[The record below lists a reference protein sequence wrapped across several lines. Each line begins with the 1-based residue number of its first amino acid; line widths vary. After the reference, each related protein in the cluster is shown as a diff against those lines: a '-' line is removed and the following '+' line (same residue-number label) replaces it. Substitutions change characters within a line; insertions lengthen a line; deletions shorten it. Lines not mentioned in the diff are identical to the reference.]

1 MITQKVSS
9 DGIMSAEENRAG
21 ADEEIRDG
29 QRFSSAI
36 IDSLGA
42 MLLVLDPKGGIVLIN
57 RAFEELTGY
66 TSDKVLGRD
75 IWELLAPEEVDHVR
89 DVFQNVC
96 SGRGPSIHESLI
108 LAKNGDRRLISWSNT
123 AMLGRDGSVQYVI
136 STGRDITRQ
145 REAEIE
151 EEKKALLASD
161 NLRRNEA
168 KGRAILDAIPDLMFH
183 IAEDGT
189 FQDYRASCE
198 TDLYAPPEHFL
209 GKKLEEVLPPYL
221 VSQMALN
228 MAKARESATV
238 QEFEYKLT
246 VGGRETDFEARIASC
261 TVGGFLVLVR
271 NITERKEHEIALAES
286 RSQISAIFESTD
298 DMIWSVD
305 PVHFGLLT
313 FNRGLKDYF
322 SRARGLEITE
332 GMTPYQLLPTEAYAR
347 WWCDAYTRALNE
359 GSFTVE
365 YPTAS
370 GTHTLLL
377 TLNLLTRGDEVF
389 GVSVFGKDITER
401 KRVEEE
407 LRESKERYQAF
418 IVHSW
423 EGIFRLESDRPIPIS
438 LPEKEQIELFEQYI
452 YIAECNDA
460 CARICGLKRAEEL
473 VGMRLL
479 DYVRSFRLN
488 ADQSIPNFIRSGYRF
503 VDAEIRA
510 VDKMGNHQCIVTGLT
525 GIIEDGYFIR
535 AWGVQRDITEK
546 KKMEAS
552 LRDSEQRFRAAID
565 NFPYTFVI
573 YDKDLRIKYIN
584 RAGALTRGL
593 PEEMI
598 VGRTNEEIQ
607 SPVFGEVCSDQ
618 LRMARDTRTARTFE
632 YSYHTP
638 QGAFTAIVN
647 YIPLL
652 DEGGNIRKILGIAHD
667 ITEIKEAERKL
678 EMALD
683 ENRRQNRLLETV
695 AEELK
700 GNYEEIEKLLY
711 RISGDLMAPVTTIKG
726 VLGLLKKDME
736 ASNRLRIDI
745 DVGLI
750 GDTAVRMQD
759 LLGES
764 LEKSSLGRLAGSAT
778 DVPFGDVVNDAI
790 RHLEKRVQSSRAE
803 IVFEEGL
810 PRVHIDFERMVD
822 VLVSLIDSCI
832 TYARGGQS
840 PRVHIGQR
848 MEDGGLVLFVSGEG
862 QRKEGE
868 EETTGGGPCPLA
880 EESDGTSLGLAI
892 TRRIIELHGGRMWTE
907 CCEEGCTIYFTLP
920 GAEGGN
926 E

>member
-1 MITQKVSS
+1 
-9 DGIMSAEENRAG
+9 
-21 ADEEIRDG
+21 
-29 QRFSSAI
+29 
-36 IDSLGA
+36 
-42 MLLVLDPKGGIVLIN
+42 ML
-57 RAFEELTGY
+57 T
-66 TSDKVLGRD
+66 
-75 IWELLAPEEVDHVR
+75 
-89 DVFQNVC
+89 
-96 SGRGPSIHESLI
+96 
-108 LAKNGDRRLISWSNT
+108 KNGDKRLISWSNA
-123 AMLGRDGSVQYVI
+123 AMLGGDGSVQYVI
-136 STGRDITRQ
+136 STGTDITGQ
-145 REAEIE
+145 RKAEIE
-151 EEKKALLASD
+151 REKKAQEASD
-161 NLRRNEA
+161 DLRRSEA

-183 IAEDGT
+183 IAADGT
-189 FQDYRASCE
+189 FQDYRASCD
-198 TDLYAPPEHFL
+198 TDLYAPPESFL
-209 GKKLEEVLPPYL
+209 GKKLEEVLPPHL
-221 VSQMALN
+221 VSQMARH
-228 MAKARESATV
+228 MEKARESATV

-246 VGGRETDFEARIASC
+246 VGGREADFEARIASC

-271 NITERKEHEIALAES
+271 NITERKEREIALAES

-322 SRARGLEITE
+322 SRARGLDIRG
-332 GMTPYQLLPTEAYAR
+332 GMTPRQLLPTETSAR

-377 TLNLLTRGDEVF
+377 TLNLLKRGDEVF

-401 KRVEEE
+401 KRAEEE
-407 LRESKERYQAF
+407 LRKSKERYQAF
-418 IVHSW
+418 IAHSW
-423 EGIFRLESDRPIPIS
+423 EGIFRLESDQPIPIS
-438 LPEKEQIELFEQYI
+438 LPEKDQIDLFEEHV

-460 CARICGLKRAEEL
+460 CARICGLKSAEEL

-488 ADQSIPNFIRSGYRF
+488 ADQSIPRFIRSGYGF
-503 VDAEIRA
+503 VDAEIQA
-510 VDKMGNHQCIVTGLT
+510 VDKMGNNQCVVTGLT

-546 KKMEAS
+546 KKMEES
-552 LRDSEQRFRAAID
+552 LRDSERRFRAAID

-573 YDKDLRIKYIN
+573 YDKDLRIRYIN
-584 RAGALTRGL
+584 RAGAQTRGL

-598 VGRTNEEIQ
+598 IGRTNEEIQ
-607 SPVFGEVCSDQ
+607 SPVFGEVCDNQ
-618 LRMARDTRTARTFE
+618 LRMARDTKTARTFE
-632 YSYHTP
+632 YSYDTP
-638 QGAFTAIVN
+638 HRSFTAIIN

-652 DEGGNIRKILGIAHD
+652 DEGGDIRKILGIAHD

-678 EMALD
+678 ESALD
-683 ENRRQNRLLETV
+683 ENRRQNRLLKAV

-700 GNYEEIEKLLY
+700 GNYDEIEKLLY

-726 VLGLLKKDME
+726 VLGLLKKDMQ

-745 DVGLI
+745 DIGLI
-750 GDTAVRMQD
+750 GDTTSRMQD

-764 LEKSSLGRLAGSAT
+764 LEKSSLARLSRSAA
-778 DVPFGDVVNDAI
+778 DVPFAEVVDDAL
-790 RHLEKRVQSSRAE
+790 RHLERRVQSSRAE
-803 IVFEEGL
+803 IVVEEGL
-810 PRVHIDFERMVD
+810 PHVHIDFERMVD

-832 TYARGGQS
+832 TYPKGDQS

-848 MEDGGLVLFVSGEG
+848 MQDGGPVFFVRGEG
-862 QRKEGE
+862 RREEGGE
-868 EETTGGGPCPLA
+868 ETAGIGLCPHG

-907 CCEEGCTIYFTLP
+907 CGEEGCTIYFTLP
-920 GAEGGN
+920 EARDAEQKN
-926 E
+926 EGKQKEKDRTC